1 MRSRL
6 VIKTGL
12 SLLALLGLLV
22 VIAFWLAFFSPRPP
36 LTTNAATLA
45 GDGSKID
52 YCRLPKLDGS
62 RKRAAEIPKGNTPGC
77 AYSHFPLP
85 ILADC
90 TEPLSPQADDIR
102 GLWRGVKGKHIGH
115 VERIEQCADRTVVT
129 TSGIIH
135 DYGPNSTAGLN
146 TDDTE
151 GMVVF
156 TLGDKAYCPR
166 SSSSMMWQDK
176 KLNFHVF
183 GWGPLVVRRY
193 REGAQLV
200 WEYADGSTTHMER
213 ICDLPDNE
221 KVPSPRGPQ
230 IKIF

>member
-1 MRSRL
+1 MIKKI
-6 VIKTGL
+6 VIF
-12 SLLALLGLLV
+12 LAIGLLV
-22 VIAFWLAFFSPRPP
+22 LMGCLVWLAFFSPRPP
-36 LTTNAATLA
+36 LTTDAATLA

-62 RKRAAEIPKGNTPGC
+62 GKRAAEIPKGNTPGC
-77 AYSHFPLP
+77 AYTHFPLP

-102 GLWRGVKGKHIGH
+102 GLWRGVKGKHIDH

-156 TLGDKAYCPR
+156 TLGDRAYCPR

-176 KLNFHVF
+176 KLNFYVF

-213 ICDLPDNE
+213 ICDLPDSE

>member
-1 MRSRL
+1 MIKKI
-6 VIKTGL
+6 VIF
-12 SLLALLGLLV
+12 LAIGLLV
-22 VIAFWLAFFSPRPP
+22 LMGCLVWLAFFSPSPP
-36 LTTNAATLA
+36 LTTDAATLA

-62 RKRAAEIPKGNTPGC
+62 GKRAAEIPKGNTPGC
-77 AYSHFPLP
+77 AYTHFPLP

-102 GLWRGVKGKHIGH
+102 GLWRGVKGKHIDH

-156 TLGDKAYCPR
+156 TLGDRAYCPR

-176 KLNFHVF
+176 KLNFYVF

-213 ICDLPDNE
+213 ICDLPDSE

>member
-1 MRSRL
+1 
-6 VIKTGL
+6 
-12 SLLALLGLLV
+12 
-22 VIAFWLAFFSPRPP
+22 
-36 LTTNAATLA
+36 
-45 GDGSKID
+45 
-52 YCRLPKLDGS
+52 
-62 RKRAAEIPKGNTPGC
+62 
-77 AYSHFPLP
+77 
-85 ILADC
+85 
-90 TEPLSPQADDIR
+90 
-102 GLWRGVKGKHIGH
+102 
-115 VERIEQCADRTVVT
+115 VT

-156 TLGDKAYCPR
+156 TLGDRAYCPR

-176 KLNFHVF
+176 KLNFYVF

-213 ICDLPDNE
+213 ICDLPDSE